1 MSRPRHISEVLKE
14 LFPEAHILA
23 PDDTGE
29 EAATEVEPKNEKNH
43 E

>member
-14 LFPEAHILA
+14 IFPDAHIPS

-29 EAATEVEPKNEKNH
+29 ETATEVEQNQE
-43 E
+43 EDQ